1 MQVVKIMMCVYIYYG
16 KRRFCVI
23 SPVTDIRNFPN
34 EVRSVCAPVFT
45 FITEP
50 GVDMFCSE
58 YGN

>member
-1 MQVVKIMMCVYIYYG
+1 MMCVYIYYG